1 MDEKKSNL
9 NSVCNFIPTILY
21 FLGVF
26 PMWKVLL
33 VDDEPRDHAILN
45 LTLPPYFE
53 LYSCYTGQEAL
64 LALEQKDPH
73 FVLLDVDLPDIN
85 GIELLKLVRR
95 KQEGGTV
102 FIMVSGY
109 NDPEIIV
116 EAVKSGAAEYLVK
129 PYSIETVNRVL
140 QKYIHLT
147 RQIPL
152 FIPHTGGVT
161 DSVQNIEEFG
171 LIGKSETIRNIRKQ
185 IRRFGPAGGP
195 VLITGESGT
204 GKELIARALHQTS
217 LRREG
222 PFIAVNC
229 GAIPE
234 SIFETELFGS
244 AEGAYTDATN
254 RIGLLETANQGTL
267 FLDEVGEMPV
277 PVQVKLLRVL
287 EEQEIRPVGS
297 SRGKKIDVR
306 VVSATNQDLSTAIEE
321 GRFRRDLYYRLNVFR
336 INVPPLRERKED
348 IPLLAYYLLHM
359 QNRHYS
365 TASFCL
371 KDPSLKKLL
380 EYSWPGNVR
389 ELKNVLE
396 RALCLAES
404 SDIGPELINF
414 Y

>member
-1 MDEKKSNL
+1 MKKNQTSIRFAF
-9 NSVCNFIPTILY
+9 SSPPSYT
-21 FLGVF
+21 FLGVL

-64 LALEQKDPH
+64 VALEQKDPH
-73 FVLLDVDLPDIN
+73 FVLLDVDLPDMN
-85 GIELLKLVRR
+85 GIELLKLLRR
-95 KQEGGTV
+95 KQEGGPV
-102 FIMVSGY
+102 FIMISGY

-129 PYSIETVNRVL
+129 PYSIETMKRL
-140 QKYIHLT
+140 FQKYIYQT

-152 FIPHTGGVT
+152 PLATRGGIAG
-161 DSVQNIEEFG
+161 SMQNIEEFG
-171 LIGKSETIRNIRKQ
+171 LIGNSEGMRKIREQ
-185 IRRFGPAGGP
+185 IRRFGPAEGT

-204 GKELIARALHQTS
+204 GKELITRALHQTS
-217 LRREG
+217 RRREG

-234 SIFETELFGS
+234 SIFESELFGS

-254 RIGLLETANQGTL
+254 RIGLFETANRGTL
-267 FLDEVGEMPV
+267 FLDEVGEMPLS
-277 PVQVKLLRVL
+277 VQVKLLRVL
-287 EEQEIRPVGS
+287 EEQEIRPVGAS
-297 SRGKKIDVR
+297 KGKKIDVR
-306 VVSATNQDLSTAIEE
+306 VVSATNQNLSTAIEE

-348 IPLLAYYLLHM
+348 IPLLAYYLLHL
-359 QNRHYS
+359 QKSRYPIS
-365 TASFCL
+365 SFCL
-371 KDPSLKKLL
+371 KDLALKKLL
-380 EYSWPGNVR
+380 EHSWPGNVR

-396 RALCLAES
+396 RAQCLS
-404 SDIGPELINF
+404 DTPDIGPELITF

>member
-1 MDEKKSNL
+1 
-9 NSVCNFIPTILY
+9 
-21 FLGVF
+21 
-26 PMWKVLL
+26 MWKVLL

>member
-1 MDEKKSNL
+1 
-9 NSVCNFIPTILY
+9 
-21 FLGVF
+21 
-26 PMWKVLL
+26 MWKVLL

-267 FLDEVGEMPV
+267 FLDEVGELPV

>member
-1 MDEKKSNL
+1 MKKNQTSIRFAF
-9 NSVCNFIPTILY
+9 SSPPSYT
-21 FLGVF
+21 FLGVL

-64 LALEQKDPH
+64 VALEQKDPH
-73 FVLLDVDLPDIN
+73 FVLLDVDLPDMN
-85 GIELLKLVRR
+85 GIELLKLLRR
-95 KQEGGTV
+95 KQEGGPV
-102 FIMVSGY
+102 FIMISGY

-129 PYSIETVNRVL
+129 PYSIETMKRL
-140 QKYIHLT
+140 FQKYIHQT

-152 FIPHTGGVT
+152 PLADTGGIV
-161 DSVQNIEEFG
+161 DSTQNIEEFG
-171 LIGKSETIRNIRKQ
+171 LIGKSESMRKIREQ
-185 IRRFGPAGGP
+185 IHRFGPAEGT

-204 GKELIARALHQTS
+204 GKELITRALHQTS
-217 LRREG
+217 RRREG

-254 RIGLLETANQGTL
+254 RIGLFETANRGTL
-267 FLDEVGEMPV
+267 FLDEVGEMPLS
-277 PVQVKLLRVL
+277 VQVKLLRVL
-287 EEQEIRPVGS
+287 EEQEIRPVGAS
-297 SRGKKIDVR
+297 KGKKIDVR
-306 VVSATNQDLSTAIEE
+306 VVSATNQNLSTAIEE

-348 IPLLAYYLLHM
+348 IPLLAYYILHL
-359 QNRHYS
+359 QKSRYPIS
-365 TASFCL
+365 SFCL
-371 KDPSLKKLL
+371 KDLALKKLL
-380 EYSWPGNVR
+380 EHSWPGNVR

-396 RALCLAES
+396 RAQCLS
-404 SDIGPELINF
+404 DTPDIGPELIIF